1 MQISLSSD
9 PGVKLHSLCLGS
21 IKAAIE
27 GIRESGSKRILT
39 APLSNPAGGNGIPT
53 GLSEPGHWG

>member
-9 PGVKLHSLCLGS
+9 PGVKLHSLRFGY
-21 IKAAIE
+21 ITAAVE
-27 GIRESGSKRILT
+27 GIREIDSKRILT
-39 APLSNPAGGNGIPT
+39 APLSSPVGGNGIPT